1 MRNLCL
7 IVLLIASP
15 YLTAAESLCP
25 PPSSLPEGA
34 DDLRMNENDFSFER
48 AKNSV
53 KWLEKDIWK
62 IIRSKK
68 TTSELLMYTEQ
79 FGIPLPNSVSRV
91 KGTLYKQRALLEQK
105 NLEILKLKKATPKEI
120 NETQKRFNI
129 AKQEF
134 CKLLEKAEYVD

>member
-1 MRNLCL
+1 MRNLFL
-7 IVLLIASP
+7 IILLIASP
-15 YLTAAESLCP
+15 HLRAENICSP
-25 PPSSLPEGA
+25 SSSLPEGA
-34 DDLRMNENDFSFER
+34 DDLRMNENDFSFSK

-62 IIRSKK
+62 VIKSKK
-68 TTSELLMYTEQ
+68 TTNQLLMSTEQ

-91 KGTLYKQRALLEQK
+91 KGTLYKQKALLENK

-120 NETQKRFNI
+120 KAAQKRFNL

-134 CKLLEKAEYVD
+134 CKLLERSEYVD